1 MFNAASPIKSRT
13 AAVTADGLYQEDVA
27 VALVVEP
34 AVQPDVP
41 KQEEAS
47 TQALSSARL
56 HLFHFWMQKMQH
68 FLTKSKS
75 YVELVSGELLRSRRI
90 HITYIYG

>member
-56 HLFHFWMQKMQH
+56 HLFHIWMQKTQH
-68 FLTKSKS
+68 VCKFCQ
-75 YVELVSGELLRSRRI
+75 
-90 HITYIYG
+90 

>member
-27 VALVVEP
+27 VAPVVEP

-41 KQEEAS
+41 KQEEGS
-47 TQALSSARL
+47 TQALSSATP
-56 HLFHFWMQKMQH
+56 HPCM
-68 FLTKSKS
+68 
-75 YVELVSGELLRSRRI
+75 
-90 HITYIYG
+90 